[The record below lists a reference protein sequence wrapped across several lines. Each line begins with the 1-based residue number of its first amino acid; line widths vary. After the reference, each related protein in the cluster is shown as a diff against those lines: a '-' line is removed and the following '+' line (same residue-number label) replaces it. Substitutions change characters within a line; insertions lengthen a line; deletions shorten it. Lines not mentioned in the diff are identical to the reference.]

1 MCLVLPL
8 TNKVTDLATLHSST
22 KIISSPDTFLSST
35 IPASPKSSAVK
46 SSKLV
51 TTLAPVALANFSIS
65 DFLTLLTAKIPA
77 LDK

>member
-8 TNKVTDLATLHSST
+8 TNKVTDFAPEHSST
-22 KIISSPDTFLSST
+22 KIMSSPEIFLSST
-35 IPASPKSSAVK
+35 VPAIPKSSSVK

-51 TTLAPVALANFSIS
+51 TTLAPVALDNFSMS
-65 DFLTLLTAKIPA
+65 DFLTLLTAKTPA